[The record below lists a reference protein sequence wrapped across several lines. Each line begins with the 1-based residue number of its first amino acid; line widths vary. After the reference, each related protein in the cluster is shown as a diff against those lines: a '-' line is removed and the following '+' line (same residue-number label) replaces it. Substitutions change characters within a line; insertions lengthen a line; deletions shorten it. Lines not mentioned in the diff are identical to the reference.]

1 MPRKSTIKA
10 TAVWEREPGSNIWW
24 IRYRADGVLKR
35 EKVGRKSDALALY
48 QKRKSELRAGVKLGF
63 PRRSSSSIRV
73 ILI

>member
-10 TAVWEREPGSNIWW
+10 TGVWERELGSNIWW

-48 QKRKSELRAGVKLGF
+48 
-63 PRRSSSSIRV
+63 RSAS
-73 ILI
+73 LN